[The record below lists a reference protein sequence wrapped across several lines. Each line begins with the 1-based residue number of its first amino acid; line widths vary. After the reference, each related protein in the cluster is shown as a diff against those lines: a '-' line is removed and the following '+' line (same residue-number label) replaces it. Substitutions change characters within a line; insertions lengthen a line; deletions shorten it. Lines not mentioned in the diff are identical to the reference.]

1 MEKIIMLY
9 IEIPRLP
16 KRKKKI
22 QNKNCII
29 KQHIK
34 NVDDSIGFY
43 SVKRLLY
50 LIDGEHLLP
59 WRRFPIIAP
68 TLPTHF
74 TLKSK

>member
-1 MEKIIMLY
+1 MLY
-9 IEIPRLP
+9 IEIPRFSCQKE
-16 KRKKKI
+16 KRKYKI
-22 QNKNCII
+22 KTG
-29 KQHIK
+29 QHIK

-43 SVKRLLY
+43 LVKRLLY

-74 TLKSK
+74 TLKRK